1 MTQRGL
7 RLIATAALV
16 LGSAVAFF
24 AGGHRASDCY
34 LNRPGQPSTNVYWII
49 AIGVGAGVAAA
60 TLVGLQT
67 RPWLR
72 MLVALTLGVVAFG
85 ASVYWDL
92 LSWIGHCD

>member
-7 RLIATAALV
+7 RLMTTAALL

-34 LNRPGQPSTNVYWII
+34 LNQPGQPSTNVYWII

-60 TLVGLQT
+60 TLVGLRV

-72 MLVALTLGVVAFG
+72 MLIALALGFLAGG
-85 ASVYWDL
+85 ASVYWDV